1 MMRPSK
7 QAIDQADLIVIRTL
21 RRESDVAVSRR
32 PSFLKRQKEQ
42 QRTARALEKRE
53 ARRLKKRGRETAIEE
68 SAGPDA
74 AENPAEGI
82 DQPGEADPSDEK

>member
-1 MMRPSK
+1 MMRPFK
-7 QAIDQADLIVIRTL
+7 QAIDQADLIVIRSL

-53 ARRLKKRGRETAIEE
+53 ARRLKKRGKETAIEE
-68 SAGPDA
+68 SAGADV
-74 AENPAEGI
+74 AENPADGVEQSG
-82 DQPGEADPSDEK
+82 DSESTDET